1 MSLNCRVFR
10 DEKGQID
17 FVNAPNGNRSKLFD
31 KLVDI
36 TGGNKNTAL
45 NIYALTETEN
55 LKDAVKAKINSFKN
69 RFSSM
74 VRIAPSD
81 IRFSIVGE
89 KGAAN
94 LDLLENDTVRI
105 DNLEVAIDMENSG
118 ENPQK
123 IKIATGWEK
132 GADGRWKYELDSSK
146 ASLNFNIDSI
156 NKLGKKYSL
165 KSILKYPEL
174 FKAYPELNDVKISIS
189 KKGGT
194 TTEGFFD
201 GKDIVLGIESNKLKD
216 FFETKAR
223 LEKYKKLDPEVL
235 RIINKSLEIDSYEES
250 LRASGMSYSEATDKA
265 LEKYPYEERD
275 EDYKILSN
283 FGYAEI
289 IKSTIPGYDFL
300 APSRAFMDILRDFK
314 EGSDKALE
322 KSDFNNL
329 NEVLLPVTLHEVQH
343 WIQKK
348 EGFAKG
354 ANTVGIYSYLTEEE
368 KNEYKTLTEA
378 KNKAQEDL
386 AKEGKK
392 WYDAPKE
399 VSDVI
404 FAPSNYLY
412 QKYRS
417 AMGEEEA
424 RNVEKRLKMTPRERL
439 YSLLQDTEDLAREN
453 QIFIP
458 QKDQAV
464 SKKLQPNQ
472 REVIDQIT
480 DRLKQSGLANNVYQ
494 MTNAQIE
501 AKLVELGYSPELAK
515 QVIAY
520 HGSPYSFDK
529 FTTEKMG
536 TGEGVQAFGWGLYF
550 TDLESIARNYAD
562 VLGSKPKI
570 LYKGKNINDISE
582 FGDIFYYL
590 DPNNSGFIPYY
601 KISQVKKM
609 LDLVEEMANSF
620 LKSNYNKEDVYEQ
633 SYEEE
638 SKNVLKYISEIKR
651 NLSDLTIQGGRN
663 LYKVSLHK
671 GKTPDQYTWLEWDKP
686 VSNKISKLIEGKIK
700 SDVRVEKKT
709 FRDGSF
715 EFVIINN
722 NSNNTLARITDVKT
736 EKEALEKYQQNFS
749 FKPNQLTG
757 QRLYSDLISELGSGK
772 EASLF
777 LLENGIDGIKYP
789 AESISRGA
797 TSDTAR
803 GFNYV
808 VFDDS
813 AITIDEKVQFSKN
826 GVNFNT
832 AGFTYKGD
840 VYLNTDAM
848 GLDTPIHEFGHLH
861 LDWLKE
867 NRTDLYQAGL
877 SLIDKNKEEAQ
888 QYINIVKETQP
899 DLKEGTEK
907 FNNEVLAQVIGDQG
921 ARLVNS
927 NKENTLADWLKNVW
941 EAIKNFIGLTDYTA
955 EQVANMTLAEFGTAS
970 AAEMLSGSRI
980 QRSMGEDNV
989 YLRYKY
995 DNDQVARERFDIP
1008 KLKEISSGS
1017 DRIVFDLGDG
1027 RVLKVAN
1034 TARGLAQNM
1043 QEGDSQLI
1051 EKGLIPQ
1058 VYETGLNYVVVEKVE
1073 EANEDT
1079 IIPVYNL
1086 NGKKY
1091 DTESLGTMIAELEPY
1106 NQADFDVK
1114 DQNLIDILNSYG
1126 LGAMADYDILF
1137 GDLLNVNNWGIKEG
1151 KLIHLDAGTFG
1162 GMYMIRQYAR
1172 RKDMSFKDFENVYNR
1187 SQEAKT
1193 KFGDTDTNVN
1203 FSVVAGNKLFNEPLE
1218 EAATIADEYIKEKGF
1233 STAPIQKITK
1243 LNTENSKRIAKEFD
1257 KMKPTPND
1265 PETKASYNAMVKETL
1280 EQYEKILSKGY
1291 KVEINNSEPYNSSA
1305 DMITD
1310 LRENKR
1316 MKIFSTESG
1325 FGDEAITDNQRR
1337 DNPLLQETKYK
1348 DANGVPLLANDVFRF
1363 VHDFFGHAK
1372 LGNGFGAIGE
1382 ENAWNIHSR
1391 MYSPLARRAMTTE
1404 TRGQNSW
1411 VNFSGVNDEAFKK
1424 RDRARMLRQEGKI
1437 EEAKKLTEEVYQEMS
1452 FAEQKIGLLPEWVS
1466 MPYPENISSENSSNY
1481 ANLTEDNQGNFVFYH
1496 VGKNGYDVIKRSSGG
1511 TLATSKEE
1519 AQALAKVGG
1528 LAMYYTRPEDGE
1540 TMVTGDSK
1548 YMVKISTDKVYDFNT
1563 DSLNLIEKAKELHSK
1578 EHPGK
1583 AFDPNTQVAYVT
1595 KVAGEL
1601 GYEMVVAQWGNRTR
1615 AQSIKELRPTD
1626 TQISEGNAVVKPFNE
1641 NYESN
1646 STKGYISVIPVPKKE
1661 QLKQFYLDLNN
1672 YRNRDNRYD
1681 DVYRIY
1687 EEYLKLSQ
1695 EEIEKRIKNSDL
1707 PQEYKNRYDSI
1718 IGSEEGKRMSM
1729 LPISKS
1735 VKREPS
1741 LELNGTKIFAK
1752 ERVNPIT
1759 GEPAGDIE
1767 LELIESTERGQG
1779 NARKAAE
1786 LFLNGTDVQG
1796 KDVYLTVSPRDAQT
1810 SPERLESFYSSLGFK
1825 KVSDFEMIRKAK
1837 SITPKDID
1845 SNGEISVKAL
1855 MDFSNSKAKP
1865 LGLEGLKAAKNAAM
1879 ALKVKSSEELIEKM
1893 ERALMKNGIVLFDK
1907 LSLQRSKLYNNFEI
1921 NTILSSPNLQKQ
1933 IKDSLL
1939 SLKNSEPFSIDYNDK
1954 FVVPQGIGVNQFG
1967 KQEVL
1972 NPNIAEKE
1980 LIESVAGLLE
1990 DEIEEA
1996 LPAYFSNKY
2005 YTDSDFRETV
2015 NSIAK
2020 DYKKAPIKEIIDG
2033 ELIDKTED
2041 VSGMLTNTLTDDF
2054 NESIA
2059 EDIRFL
2065 REEIDED
2072 IFNSNLSKVSK
2083 VLNKIRK
2090 NAYINGIDLR
2100 NFPTLALE
2108 MSRDQILG
2116 FLDSMEDML
2125 AEPYSQEAF
2134 DEFSDRYY
2142 EMLGEK
2148 EPKTEVVKSN
2158 SQNDVFIDE
2167 PLSEYEMFSKFGLVK
2182 KQDNIYRKVVETPLE
2197 TLYEN
2202 FFEHKNLLPENVKS
2216 VDSLKEYV
2224 QKNIGTIEVS
2234 DYEVDVDNLEK
2245 MFLYKKFF
2253 GFPMSTMKTRVSTDN
2268 FNKLT
2273 NSEEYLTGDFI
2284 KEFNKW
2290 LLATGNTYFKVTN
2303 KGIELTQKDE
2313 LSKSE
2318 AIDSVPVRFKQDL
2331 AEYNVIS
2338 NNLNLDLPLEEE
2350 QYRDV
2355 NTQYEERQKVV
2366 NNPDRVK
2373 KITGQYTYLKE
2384 GVLAVK
2390 NEGDTFVRTPIGV
2403 FEKIFES
2410 ANIKFYGKL
2419 DTDTRKGY
2427 KKIVAEAPFT
2437 NISFSDYMYLENT
2450 PEAFKDSKNY
2460 YSRKELDDINK
2471 EYFECQ

>member
-1 MSLNCRVFR
+1 MSLKCRIFR
-10 DEKGQID
+10 DEEGQID

-31 KLVDI
+31 NLVNI

-45 NIYALTETEN
+45 NIYALTEVEE
-55 LKDAVKAKINSFKN
+55 LKESMNTKLNALKERFKN
-69 RFSSM
+69 I
-74 VRIAPSD
+74 VKVAPSD
-81 IRFSIVGE
+81 VRFSIIGLQ
-89 KGAAN
+89 GAQN
-94 LDLLENDTVRI
+94 LDAISGDTAIV
-105 DNLEVAIDMENSG
+105 DNLEVAIEMEIRNES
-118 ENPQK
+118 PLK
-123 IKIATGWEK
+123 IKIATGWQR
-132 GADGRWKYELDSSK
+132 GADNKWKYELDSSK
-146 ASLNFNIDSI
+146 TSLNFNIDSM
-156 NKLGKKYSL
+156 NKLGRKYSL

-174 FKAYPELNDVKISIS
+174 FKAYPELKDVKISVS
-189 KKGGT
+189 KKGGK
-194 TTEGFFD
+194 TEEGYFD
-201 GKDIVLGIESNKLKD
+201 GNEIVLGILEKD
-216 FFETKAR
+216 FKTF
-223 LEKYKKLDPEVL
+223 LE
-235 RIINKSLEIDSYEES
+235 
-250 LRASGMSYSEATDKA
+250 DKA
-265 LEKYPYEERD
+265 KGVTSVY
-275 EDYKILSN
+275 SQ
-283 FGYAEI
+283 
-289 IKSTIPGYDFL
+289 YD
-300 APSRAFMDILRDFK
+300 
-314 EGSDKALE
+314 
-322 KSDFNNL
+322 NL
-329 NEVLLPVTLHEVQH
+329 NDLLLPVTLHEIQH

-354 ANTVGIYSYLTEEE
+354 ANTVGIYFSLTDNQ
-368 KNEYKTLTEA
+368 KKEYKSLVD
-378 KNKAQEDL
+378 KWNKIKEQLD
-386 AKEGKK
+386 KEGIK
-392 WYDAPKE
+392 WYDSGAPKGAGNAM
-399 VSDVI
+399 
-404 FAPSNYLY
+404 FAPSEYLMK
-412 QKYRS
+412 KYRS

-424 RNVEKRLKMTPRERL
+424 RNVEKRLKMTPKERL
-439 YSLLQDTEDLAREN
+439 YSLLQYTEDVPREE

-458 QKDQAV
+458 QKDQVATTPGGLPKLKPKA
-464 SKKLQPNQ
+464 SKELQQNQ
-472 REVIDQIT
+472 KEVLTEVT
-480 DRLKQSGLANNVYQ
+480 DRLKQSGLAKNVYQ
-494 MTNAQIE
+494 MSNSEIE
-501 AKLVELGYSPELAK
+501 AKLEELG
-515 QVIAY
+515 
-520 HGSPYSFDK
+520 
-529 FTTEKMG
+529 
-536 TGEGVQAFGWGLYF
+536 
-550 TDLESIARNYAD
+550 
-562 VLGSKPKI
+562 
-570 LYKGKNINDISE
+570 
-582 FGDIFYYL
+582 
-590 DPNNSGFIPYY
+590 
-601 KISQVKKM
+601 
-609 LDLVEEMANSF
+609 EEN
-620 LKSNYNKEDVYEQ
+620 
-633 SYEEE
+633 
-638 SKNVLKYISEIKR
+638 
-651 NLSDLTIQGGRN
+651 
-663 LYKVSLHK
+663 
-671 GKTPDQYTWLEWDKP
+671 
-686 VSNKISKLIEGKIK
+686 
-700 SDVRVEKKT
+700 VEK
-709 FRDGSF
+709 
-715 EFVIINN
+715 
-722 NSNNTLARITDVKT
+722 
-736 EKEALEKYQQNFS
+736 
-749 FKPNQLTG
+749 
-757 QRLYSDLISELGSGK
+757 
-772 EASLF
+772 
-777 LLENGIDGIKYP
+777 
-789 AESISRGA
+789 
-797 TSDTAR
+797 TA
-803 GFNYV
+803 
-808 VFDDS
+808 
-813 AITIDEKVQFSKN
+813 
-826 GVNFNT
+826 
-832 AGFTYKGD
+832 AGFTYQGE

-848 GLDTPIHEFGHLH
+848 SLDTPIHEFGHLH

-877 SLIDKNKEEAQ
+877 SLIEKNKEEAQ
-888 QYINIVKETQP
+888 QYINTVKETQP
-899 DLKEGTEK
+899 YLKEGTEK

-1203 FSVVAGNKLFNEPLE
+1203 FSIVAGNKLFNEPLE

-1291 KVEINNSEPYNSSA
+1291 RVEINNSEPYNSSA

-1325 FGDEAITDNQRR
+1325 FGEEAITDNQRR

-1687 EEYLKLSQ
+1687 EEYPKLSQ

-1786 LFLNGTDVQG
+1786 LFLNGTDAQG

-2355 NTQYEERQKVV
+2355 NTQYEGRQKVV